1 MTNEE
6 LLMCQSGDPV
16 LYHGKRYKICHVK
29 QVRHASD
36 ELVEAKIR
44 NGDSIV
50 YMALAHDLERME
62 KNGAL

>member
-1 MTNEE
+1 M
-6 LLMCQSGDPV
+6 